1 MSEATT
7 KTPTELF
14 FKEAKKMPWVID
26 IYIAIQAAI
35 ALGKQKTI
43 DFNLLAN
50 EIMPRSDRLTDTFI
64 PLGEKGIKALKIIYD
79 CECIEQGSTDYHEYK
94 FTRKS
99 DGKSVIGTIKI

>member
-26 IYIAIQAAI
+26 IYIAIQAAM
-35 ALGKQKTI
+35 ALGCQKSI
-43 DFNLLAN
+43 DFNRLAN
-50 EIMPRSDRLTDTFI
+50 EIMPRIDRLTDTFI
-64 PLGEKGIKALKIIYD
+64 PLEEKGIKALKIIYD
-79 CECIEQGSTDYHEYK
+79 CECIERGSTDYHEYK